1 MLHLIDG
8 RHNNIVA
15 FVFVLN
21 RFAKYA
27 SPSSAGGRR
36 RALPLCNIIFINS
49 KTNR

>member
-1 MLHLIDG
+1 MLHLING
-8 RHNNIVA
+8 HHNKVA